1 MNLIVLEHVQF
12 VPFQTIAIC
21 VYTFVIICNHLY
33 IYVYVISIQ
42 YIFTN
47 NLKLMMKS
55 EFLAF
60 MFLSWMLVSVI
71 SFCTSGGR
79 VSLCAETWQQNEIL
93 LCIKLPSSSEF
104 SKILWAARF
113 EFHLKCMCSMIFH
126 LIRGLLIPAS
136 QRPKYRSTAKLTCN
150 SKSWAQRHSETKLG
164 ALCILVHSH

>member
-93 LCIKLPSSSEF
+93 LCIKLPSSAKSCE
-104 SKILWAARF
+104 
-113 EFHLKCMCSMIFH
+113 
-126 LIRGLLIPAS
+126 LLDLS
-136 QRPKYRSTAKLTCN
+136 ST
-150 SKSWAQRHSETKLG
+150 
-164 ALCILVHSH
+164 

>member
-1 MNLIVLEHVQF
+1 
-12 VPFQTIAIC
+12 
-21 VYTFVIICNHLY
+21 
-33 IYVYVISIQ
+33 
-42 YIFTN
+42 
-47 NLKLMMKS
+47 MMKS

-113 EFHLKCMCSMIFH
+113 EFHKMHVFDDFLFDTRFVDPSFPETKVSVY
-126 LIRGLLIPAS
+126 S
-136 QRPKYRSTAKLTCN
+136 QTYLQFKVMSSETFRDKAWCIVYLGAFSLTHSAVGHILPKYQQLLAFPTFPTFP
-150 SKSWAQRHSETKLG
+150 TFP
-164 ALCILVHSH
+164 